1 MGNEAAR
8 DRSEEVRHPRLE
20 VQVRHPDRRL
30 QLRGSSPLPSCTYFM
45 RPFELCERARRGSPL
60 FPGQT
65 LTDNSSPLAQRAEF
79 TVLTNDSLPGFLEKP
94 RPEFAKVRWMHVN
107 GLSWDVIKA
116 LALHYN
122 LHPLSLEDM
131 LHSSSSASTRSKVD
145 YFRHH
150 LFASIIVH
158 RTLEPTGG
166 QDVKSAQEETL
177 GITKT
182 TTKTLKNGSKG
193 RGAQLRTQ

>member
-1 MGNEAAR
+1 MQPVENDDDSFLVHCG
-8 DRSEEVRHPRLE
+8 V
-20 VQVRHPDRRL
+20 
-30 QLRGSSPLPSCTYFM
+30 
-45 RPFELCERARRGSPL
+45 
-60 FPGQT
+60 
-65 LTDNSSPLAQRAEF
+65 TDPPILQRAEF
-79 TVLTNDSLPGFLEKP
+79 TVLTNDSLSGFLEKP

-116 LALHYN
+116 LALQYN

-158 RTLEPTGG
+158 RTLEQPR
-166 QDVKSAQEETL
+166 DVAPAPEELL
-177 GITKT
+177 GITKS

-193 RGAQLRTQ
+193 RGAQLRSQ

>member
-1 MGNEAAR
+1 M
-8 DRSEEVRHPRLE
+8 
-20 VQVRHPDRRL
+20 RHPDRRL
-30 QLRGSSPLPSCTYFM
+30 QLRGSSHPSLQHAPCIVL
-45 RPFELCERARRGSPL
+45 REQGHARQPSFLGQMLTASP
-60 FPGQT
+60 
-65 LTDNSSPLAQRAEF
+65 PLAQRAEF

-158 RTLEPTGG
+158 RTLEPTGA
-166 QDVKSAQEETL
+166 QDVKPAQEEMI